1 MSKPGTFEEATML
14 EPLVRYAERRGL
26 GADPCFEERYAKWAI
41 ALDRDGAFRGITPL
55 GDPEDKRW
63 KGKRFNRAPRT
74 PGNELQSGG
83 KSHFLAEAA
92 TTVLLLPDK
101 KDKPLDKKYQAKH
114 TYFKDL
120 VKKAVAADAAS
131 LKPIQLFLERQKDV
145 ASAGKTLLSQKRA
158 KPTDTITFDVDGCCV
173 LDQDDWHSFW
183 RQKRELSPNQDE
195 PQGPVMPC
203 LATGILTPPVR
214 SHGKI
219 KNVGINSMGA
229 SLVANDKDAFQSYR
243 LEDSFNAPV
252 SAIAESRYRGALQE
266 LVDRAVTFIPTSGKK
281 RVEGLKFLHWTRDQ
295 VIADPVALVQDSEEA
310 AFDFFGGDEKLL
322 EGGLLKALSALREG
336 GYTPQGYEGNSFYGC
351 AISGNG
357 GRLVVRDWWET
368 SLTEVLGHVTE
379 WVEDLTIIKPG
390 GGLLGLPKF
399 AALLYALVSKD
410 PRGRPRIEELPPQ
423 LPIQLMRGAL
433 RGLPLPRAVLNHG
446 LYRHVVELREGN
458 VSAARMALIKAVLNR
473 TRKEGDPA
481 MTTEL
486 NLDEANHAY
495 RCGRLLAVFE
505 QIQRAALPNLNAGLV
520 QRFYGAAS
528 TTPALVMPRL
538 FRLSKHHLSALS
550 GGLAGH
556 FQKQVEEITRKE
568 FMGTSF
574 PKTLTLEE
582 QGRFA
587 LGYYHQRVHR
597 TSSAEVGSCLTGKG
611 GEGK

>member
-1 MSKPGTFEEATML
+1 ML

-26 GADPCFEERYAKWAI
+26 GDDPCFEERYAKWAI
-41 ALDRDGAFRGITPL
+41 VLDRDGVFRGITPL

-63 KGKRFNRAPRT
+63 KGKRFNIAPRT
-74 PGNELQSGG
+74 PNNELQAGG

-101 KDKPLDKKYQAKH
+101 KDKPVDKKYQAKH

-120 VKKAVAADAAS
+120 VEEAVAVGALS
-131 LKPIQLFLERQKDV
+131 LKPIRLFLERQKDV
-145 ASAGKTLLSQKRA
+145 DIAGKTLLDRKRA

-183 RQKRELSPNQDE
+183 RQKRGASLSQDE
-195 PQGPVMPC
+195 SQESAMPC
-203 LATGILTPPVR
+203 LATGILASPVK

-219 KNVGINSMGA
+219 KGVWGANPVGA
-229 SLVANDKDAFQSYR
+229 SLVANDKDAFQSYG
-243 LEDSFNAPV
+243 LEQAHNAPV
-252 SAIAESRYRGALQE
+252 SAAAESRYRAALQE
-266 LVDRAVTFIPTSGKK
+266 LVGRAIPLGGSQF
-281 RVEGLKFLHWTRDQ
+281 VYWTREEAL
-295 VIADPVALVQDSEEA
+295 ADLVALVQGGEDA

-322 EGGLLKALSALREG
+322 EGGLLKALRALREG
-336 GYTPQGYEGNSFYGC
+336 GYVPQGYEGNSFYGC
-351 AISGNG
+351 ALSANG
-357 GRLVVRDWWET
+357 GRIVVRDWWES
-368 SLTEVLGHVTE
+368 SLTEVLGHVTG
-379 WVEDLTIIKPG
+379 WVEDLAITKLG

-399 AALLYALVSKD
+399 GALLYTLVREDLK
-410 PRGRPRIEELPPQ
+410 ELPPPI
-423 LPIQLMRGAL
+423 PIQLMRVAL

-458 VSAARMALIKAVLNR
+458 VSAARMGLIKAVLNR
-473 TRKEGDPA
+473 TRKEGNPA

-486 NLDEANHAY
+486 NLDEADRAY

-505 QIQRAALPNLNAGLV
+505 RIQREALPNLNAGLV

-528 TTPALVMPRL
+528 ATPALVMPRL

-556 FQKQVEEITRKE
+556 FQKQIEEITRKE

-574 PKTLTLEE
+574 PTSLTLEE

-587 LGYYHQRVHR
+587 LGYYHQRAYRASNAKDESNR
-597 TSSAEVGSCLTGKG
+597 TTKG
-611 GEGK
+611 GTSNE